1 MPPNRPNLPLF
12 HERSISDRL
21 KKHVF
26 SPDLLAGHSIIQQWV
41 VALQTGALDD
51 ANERNLQGEFL
62 QRIFGDVLG
71 YRVMSQTP
79 TSGWELM
86 AERTVGSRGLAC
98 DGALG
103 FFSRGT
109 PGQIIAPIELK
120 GARQS
125 LDLAKGRERT
135 PVEQGWNYAN
145 YTPGCRYIIVS
156 NFRETRLYSTARTPE
171 AYEVFFLEELRQPD
185 AFKRFLLL
193 LSRDTLLPANP
204 LGRSVVDELLTAS
217 AHAQKQVTD
226 QLYSEYRRLRIDL
239 FADLRREHPDR
250 RAPELLASTQT
261 LLDRI
266 LFIAFAED
274 RGLLPERTI
283 AEACEHRDRYSD
295 GPVWRNFQTVFRW
308 IDEGNL
314 HQRFPPYN
322 GGLFRADP
330 KIDTLKVS
338 DAMCERFKGLAGY
351 SFRDEVSVEV
361 LGHIFEQSIADLEEL
376 RAEAEESG
384 ASPSPSKRKVE
395 GVFYTP
401 STVTRFIVE
410 ETLGKVL
417 KEREEAAF
425 EGKSMR
431 GKANQVRAWEA
442 YRDALKDLRILDP
455 ACGSGAFLI
464 AAFDLLA
471 REYERVNIALA
482 ELRGGQIELFDLTKT
497 VLNNNLFGV
506 DLNSE
511 SVEITKLSLWLKT
524 AQQGKKLTYLDRN
537 IKAGNSIVE
546 DPRVDR
552 RAFDWK
558 RGRVARERLEGP
570 EEIESAKEID
580 AHWQEGF
587 DIVIGNPPYV
597 RHELLTPIKEHLKD
611 YYSAYHGMA
620 DLFVYF
626 FERGLSVL
634 KPGGRLGFVVSNKWM
649 KAEYAAPLREF
660 LAKKA
665 QLERIIDFGHAPIFP
680 DADAFPSILTM
691 KKLDGTVPKESTF
704 EATVFPREE
713 LETSSVRE
721 YVTQNSQAAEQAPLG
736 AAPWGLEPPGVQRL
750 MQRMRE
756 RGTPLAAYLGAKP
769 LYGLKTGFNDAYLV
783 DTEAR
788 ERLLR
793 ADSGAK
799 DVFKKYL
806 RGQDIRRWTSEW
818 DGLWMLAMKSS
829 GDHRWPWAGQEER
842 KAEATFRNAFP
853 ALHAHFKHYEE
864 KLRAR
869 TDQGEYW
876 WELRTCA
883 YYAAFESHKVM
894 YQDIQFHPQ
903 YALDTEGTLSNN
915 MCFIL
920 PAGDLWLLAVLNS
933 PLVWWFNWRHLG
945 HMKDEALRPSAQKM
959 EALPIAEPSS
969 AARKQAEEWVPQLI
983 EHTRASQAAT
993 AALLDSLRL
1002 QYGVE
1007 KAGQKLGDFSELSA
1021 DDFIKEVLTRRP
1033 KGSSALR
1040 PAQVAELRSVHA
1052 EEADAMRRRRGAI
1065 LELEQRL
1072 ATLVTEAYKLS
1083 AADVGLMWETSPPR
1097 MPLKRF

>member
-1 MPPNRPNLPLF
+1 MSANRPHLPLF
-12 HERSISDRL
+12 HERSVRDRL
-21 KKHVF
+21 SKHVF
-26 SPDLLAGHSIIQQWV
+26 SPALLAGHSIIQKWV
-41 VALQTGALDD
+41 VALRTGALDD
-51 ANERNLQGEFL
+51 VSERNLQGEFL
-62 QRIFGDVLG
+62 QRVFGDVLG
-71 YRVMSQTP
+71 YGVMSQAP

-109 PGQIIAPIELK
+109 PANIIAPIELK
-120 GARQS
+120 GARHS
-125 LDLAKGRERT
+125 LDLARGRERT

-145 YTPGCRYIIVS
+145 HTPGCRYIIVS

-171 AYEVFFLEELRQPD
+171 AYEVFFLEELSNQD
-185 AFKRFLLL
+185 AFKRFLFL
-193 LSRDTLLPANP
+193 LSRDTLLPP
-204 LGRSVVDELLTAS
+204 TPQGRSVVDELLAAS
-217 AHAQKQVTD
+217 AHAQKKVTD
-226 QLYSEYRRLRIDL
+226 ILYSEYRRLRIDL
-239 FADLRREHPDR
+239 FAELRRECPDR
-250 RAPELLASTQT
+250 PAAELLASAQT
-261 LLDRI
+261 ILDRI

-283 AEACEHRDRYSD
+283 ADAFEQRDRYSN

-330 KIDTLKVS
+330 KVDTLMVS
-338 DAMCERFKGLAGY
+338 DAICERFKNLATY
-351 SFRDEVSVEV
+351 RFNDEVSVEV
-361 LGHIFEQSIADLEEL
+361 LGHIFEQSISDLEEL
-376 RAEAEESG
+376 RAEAEEGG
-384 ASPSPSKRKVE
+384 ATPTPSKRKVE

-417 KEREEAAF
+417 KEREDAAF

-471 REYERVNIALA
+471 NEYERVNVALA

-506 DLNSE
+506 DLNGE

-558 RGRVARERLEGP
+558 RGRVARERLEGG
-570 EEIESAKEID
+570 EEAESAKEID

-597 RHELLTPIKEHLKD
+597 RQELLTPIKEHLKNR
-611 YYSAYHGMA
+611 YSAYHGMA

-634 KPGGRLGFVVSNKWM
+634 KPGGRLGFVVSNKWL
-649 KAEYAAPLREF
+649 KGEYAAPLRQL
-660 LAKKA
+660 LAKQA

-680 DADAFPSILTM
+680 DADAFPSIITFR
-691 KKLDGTVPKESTF
+691 KPDGTVPKESTF

-713 LETSSVRE
+713 LETTSVRE
-721 YVTQNSQAAEQAPLG
+721 YVTQNSQGASQDSLG
-736 AAPWGLEPPGVQRL
+736 EAQWSLESPGIQRL
-750 MQRMRE
+750 MQRMRD
-756 RGTPLAAYLGAKP
+756 RGTPLASYLGAKP
-769 LYGLKTGFNDAYLV
+769 LYGLKTGFNEAFLLD
-783 DTEAR
+783 DEAR
-788 ERLLR
+788 ERLVK
-793 ADSGAK
+793 ADPRSR
-799 DVFKKYL
+799 DLFKKYL
-806 RGQDIRRWTSEW
+806 RGQDIQRWTSEW
-818 DGLWMLAMKSS
+818 DGLWMLVMKSS
-829 GDHRWPWAGQEER
+829 GDHKWPWAGQDER
-842 KAEATFRNAFP
+842 KAEATFRSAFP
-853 ALHAHFKHYEE
+853 ALYDHFKQHEE

-869 TDQGEYW
+869 ADQGAYW
-876 WELRTCA
+876 WELRSCA
-883 YYAAFESHKVM
+883 YYAEFERPKVM
-894 YQDIQFHPQ
+894 YQEIQFHSQ

-915 MCFIL
+915 KCFFL
-920 PAGDLWLLAVLNS
+920 PSNDLWLLAVLNS
-933 PLVWWFNWRHLG
+933 PLLWWFNWRYLG
-945 HMKDEALRPSAQKM
+945 HMKDEALNPAGVKM

-969 AARKQAEEWVPQLI
+969 AARKQAEELVPRLI
-983 EHTRASQAAT
+983 ELTRASQGAT
-993 AALLDSLRL
+993 VALLDSLRL

-1007 KAGQKLGDFSELSA
+1007 KAGQKLGDFAELGT
-1021 DDFIKEVLTRRP
+1021 DDFIKEVLARRP
-1033 KGSSALR
+1033 RGGSALR
-1040 PAQVAELRSVHA
+1040 PAQVADLRSVHA
-1052 EEADAMRRRRGAI
+1052 EEAEAMRRRRAEMLG
-1065 LELEQRL
+1065 LERRL
-1072 ATLVTEAYKLS
+1072 ATLVMEAYKLS
-1083 AADVGLMWETSPPR
+1083 AADVRLMWETAPLR
-1097 MPLKRF
+1097 MPLEQF

>member
-1 MPPNRPNLPLF
+1 MPANRPHLPLF
-12 HERSISDRL
+12 HERSIRDRL
-21 KKHVF
+21 SKHVF
-26 SPDLLAGHSIIQQWV
+26 SPALLAGHSIIQKWV
-41 VALQTGALDD
+41 VALRTGALDD
-51 ANERNLQGEFL
+51 VNERNLQGEFL
-62 QRIFGDVLG
+62 QRVFGDVLG
-71 YRVMSQTP
+71 YRAMSQAP

-103 FFSRGT
+103 FFSPGT
-109 PGQIIAPIELK
+109 PAHIIAPIELK
-120 GARQS
+120 GARQP
-125 LDLAKGRERT
+125 LDLARGRERT
-135 PVEQGWNYAN
+135 PIEQGWNYAN
-145 YTPGCRYIIVS
+145 YTPGCRYIIIS

-171 AYEVFFLEELRQPD
+171 AYEVFFLEELSDQD

-193 LSRDTLLPANP
+193 LSRDTLLPPTPQGN
-204 LGRSVVDELLTAS
+204 SVVDELLTAS
-217 AHAQKQVTD
+217 AHAQKEVTD
-226 QLYSEYRRLRIDL
+226 RLYSEYRRLRIEL

-250 RAPELLASTQT
+250 PAAGLLASAQT
-261 LLDRI
+261 VLDRI

-274 RGLLPERTI
+274 RGLLPEHTI
-283 AEACEHRDRYSD
+283 ADACEHRDRYSD

-330 KIDTLKVS
+330 KVDTLKMS
-338 DAMCERFKGLAGY
+338 DAMCERFKNLAGY
-351 SFRDEVSVEV
+351 NFSDEVSVEV

-376 RAEAEESG
+376 RAEAEEGG
-384 ASPSPSKRKVE
+384 ATPTPSKRKVE

-431 GKANQVRAWEA
+431 GKSNQVRAWEA

-471 REYERVNIALA
+471 REYERVNVALA

-546 DPRVDR
+546 DPKVDR

-558 RGRVARERLEGP
+558 RGRVARERLEGT
-570 EEIESAKEID
+570 EEAESAKAID

-587 DIVIGNPPYV
+587 DVVIGNPPYV
-597 RHELLTPIKEHLKD
+597 RHELLTPFKEHLKD
-611 YYSAYHGMA
+611 RYSASHGMA

-649 KAEYAAPLREF
+649 KAEYAAPLREL

-691 KKLDGTVPKESTF
+691 RKPDGMVPKESTF

-721 YVTQNSQAAEQAPLG
+721 YVTHNSQAAEQAPLG

-769 LYGLKTGFNDAYLV
+769 LYGLKTGLNDAYLV
-783 DTEAR
+783 DTETR

-793 ADSGAK
+793 ADPRSEGALQE
-799 DVFKKYL
+799 VP
-806 RGQDIRRWTSEW
+806 
-818 DGLWMLAMKSS
+818 
-829 GDHRWPWAGQEER
+829 PWAGRSALDLGVGRTVDARDEVER
-842 KAEATFRNAFP
+842 RPPMAVGGTGGAQGRGDVPQRVPRPVRPFQAVRGKAP
-853 ALHAHFKHYEE
+853 
-864 KLRAR
+864 R
-869 TDQGEYW
+869 TD
-876 WELRTCA
+876 
-883 YYAAFESHKVM
+883 
-894 YQDIQFHPQ
+894 
-903 YALDTEGTLSNN
+903 
-915 MCFIL
+915 
-920 PAGDLWLLAVLNS
+920 
-933 PLVWWFNWRHLG
+933 
-945 HMKDEALRPSAQKM
+945 
-959 EALPIAEPSS
+959 
-969 AARKQAEEWVPQLI
+969 
-983 EHTRASQAAT
+983 
-993 AALLDSLRL
+993 
-1002 QYGVE
+1002 
-1007 KAGQKLGDFSELSA
+1007 
-1021 DDFIKEVLTRRP
+1021 
-1033 KGSSALR
+1033 
-1040 PAQVAELRSVHA
+1040 
-1052 EEADAMRRRRGAI
+1052 
-1065 LELEQRL
+1065 
-1072 ATLVTEAYKLS
+1072 
-1083 AADVGLMWETSPPR
+1083 
-1097 MPLKRF
+1097 